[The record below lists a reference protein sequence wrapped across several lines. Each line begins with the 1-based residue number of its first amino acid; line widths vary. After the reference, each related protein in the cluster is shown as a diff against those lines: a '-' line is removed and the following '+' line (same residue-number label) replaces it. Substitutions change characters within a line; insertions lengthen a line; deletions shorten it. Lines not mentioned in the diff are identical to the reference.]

1 MSRLL
6 WLFVAFLLLGTPAQ
20 ADVRITFYSH
30 NLSMHGVYMNFPH
43 GYVALSG
50 TTSDGT
56 PVKAN
61 FGFTP
66 PSVSPAILFGRVD
79 GEVAVA
85 EDSYVAEGVPHLSM
99 AINDAQYRA
108 VLALV
113 DKWRNFP
120 QPSYDLDERNCVS
133 FVKAVAVTVG
143 LSVSDDGNFTR
154 KPAEFLD
161 DVAGRNAIYLASLER
176 KRSASAAPRVLATA
190 GANY

>member
-6 WLFVAFLLLGTPAQ
+6 WLFVAFLLLGAPAQ
-20 ADVRITFYSH
+20 AEVRITFYSH
-30 NLSMHGVYMNFPH
+30 NLSLHGVYMNFPH

-50 TTSDGT
+50 TTPDGK

-66 PSVSPAILFGRVD
+66 PAVSPAILFGRVD
-79 GEVAVA
+79 GEIAVA
-85 EDSYVAEGVPHLSM
+85 EDSYVAEGIPHLSFVL
-99 AINDAQYRA
+99 NDVQYRA

-113 DKWRNFP
+113 EKWRSFP

-133 FVKAVAVTVG
+133 FVKAVAVAVG
-143 LSVSDDGNFTR
+143 LSVSDDGRFNR

-161 DVAGRNAIYLASLER
+161 DVAGRNATYLAGLER
-176 KRSASAAPRVLATA
+176 KRTAATA
-190 GANY
+190 QRAVPAGAMN